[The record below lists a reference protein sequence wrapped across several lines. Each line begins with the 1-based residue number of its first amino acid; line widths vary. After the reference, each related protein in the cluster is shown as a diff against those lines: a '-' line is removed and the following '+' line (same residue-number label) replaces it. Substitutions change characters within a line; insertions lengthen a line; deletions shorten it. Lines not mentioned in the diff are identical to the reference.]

1 MDRISVSTPRN
12 PSEAVIH
19 HIPCSIN
26 YDGVAKVSTYFVP
39 ERMSSTDDSSS
50 SSSHLTAYFRG
61 RKLDGTSITLPTKV
75 TGLILRESANASS
88 SDKETIGT
96 PDKLTSEKADGE
108 EDEEGGKNPISKSTL
123 AALIAEDDEDED
135 EDNNDKEGRGRGG
148 GGNSSD
154 GGVEDGGGL
163 WGSGMAMFMDE
174 DDDEDN
180 DGINR
185 DKMAGKKRKIE
196 QDSSNIPSSSTNSSS
211 SSLAAPK
218 REYQI
223 DANFSTLTSWH
234 HDRPGTDH
242 DLVPVALEWIE
253 VARVLHDST

>member
-88 SDKETIGT
+88 SDKEIIGT

-135 EDNNDKEGRGRGG
+135 NNDKEGRGGGGG

-196 QDSSNIPSSSTNSSS
+196 QDSSNIPSSSANSSS